1 MDSDGHTGFSLINP
15 EIIKLVLKVQ
25 SRNEADKKIYL
36 LHDRNRVSIDSID
49 PSFRKKKIKR

>member
-1 MDSDGHTGFSLINP
+1 MDSDGQTGFSLINP

-49 PSFRKKKIKR
+49 PSFRKKK